1 MEKDTNDGKQGMF
14 TRDVLYER
22 SQDTFDFG
30 TKNSIEEINYRLDI
44 NVVDSKLENNFHAI
58 PIDEKEFMK

>member
-1 MEKDTNDGKQGMF
+1 MAKETINGKQGKF
-14 TRDVLYER
+14 TRNVLYER

-30 TKNSIEEINYRLDI
+30 IKNSREEVNYRLDI